1 MGNRLMFIIILV
13 GAIISTIFT
22 IKLSISTSSDFFT
35 QILLGG
41 MGFILQFGSYSCF
54 GFGIVLLNKKNSID
68 KKIIGV
74 ICLLLTFILFVI
86 NIIGSA
92 GLIYE
97 TSRNAYI
104 KDSLSSKEYKNYDD
118 EYNKNKTLENKEI
131 ENQNKIKEKLS
142 SLYIEDKKNIKSN
155 REEEYSITIK
165 EIEKKYDQKIKNTK
179 IDYDNQIKEKER
191 IYHITTKDGA
201 DYLRSEKEKEI
212 NNINNEKEKEINNI
226 NNEKEKDIT
235 GDINSLDGNIKKM
248 EKELEK
254 TEKNIT
260 IYKKEKNIAFDKIQ
274 ELKKEG
280 DLNSQR
286 GYTLILANIFGNIGE
301 TTGAWLFLIM
311 ATVFEILILI
321 LTQILFVYKK
331 YNFLKDIKQIK
342 QKYYETEKEKPVLF
356 KNNNNIKDKDE
367 IKPKKNIIISTK
379 SFSLDEYFKNRVK
392 QKNCKLKN
400 ICEDILKTYE
410 IKITSRQ
417 LSVELKKRGIQKTKT
432 LKGYSLYDI

>member
-1 MGNRLMFIIILV
+1 MFIIILV

>member
-201 DYLRSEKEKEI
+201 DYLRS
-212 NNINNEKEKEINNI
+212 EKEKEINNI